1 MLPPSSRFT
10 KSWFS
15 PNDALAVTLAGTGL
29 RVVHEQS
36 AVACD
41 VGPTGSCRSRHKAF
55 LGPCLRYSVEHSAGR
70 FPTSDIPR
78 GEWRE
83 TRIWPFTQRRTA
95 DSRRIPFVADLAKAE
110 RFVRMAG
117 LQPAGLGEISI
128 MPSDRPE
135 QGPDDQIEID
145 LRQPGVAA
153 LWAWLWPGAGHL
165 YQRRYAKGILFM
177 VCILSTYFFGLAMG
191 GGHVV
196 YASWNQTER
205 RWQYFCQLGVGLPAL
220 AGHCTGSTCEDGA
233 CHVVQRL
240 DGAADHRHAER

>member
-1 MLPPSSRFT
+1 
-10 KSWFS
+10 
-15 PNDALAVTLAGTGL
+15 
-29 RVVHEQS
+29 
-36 AVACD
+36 
-41 VGPTGSCRSRHKAF
+41 
-55 LGPCLRYSVEHSAGR
+55 
-70 FPTSDIPR
+70 
-78 GEWRE
+78 
-83 TRIWPFTQRRTA
+83 
-95 DSRRIPFVADLAKAE
+95 
-110 RFVRMAG
+110 MAG
-117 LQPAGLGEISI
+117 LQPAGSGEISI

-220 AGHCTGSTCEDGA
+220 PAIVQARRVKTGRATLFNGWMAPPIIDMQNDELADWHKQYSLFFELGTLYTMIAGLLNVLAIYDAYGGPVIIATDEKEKEKKPPDSGVKRKDKN
-233 CHVVQRL
+233 
-240 DGAADHRHAER
+240 